1 MEAVMAA
8 TTDRQAARARLVA
21 LALQEVDRLIPLDEK
36 VPLRGQY
43 MADFEDQADEL
54 DRTLVAAFLCER
66 IALSGSSEAEVAGRC
81 PHCHSDRVYLERD
94 ASVKQ
99 VLTPHGSVP
108 VKKNHARCRACNRAF
123 SPSGTRPA
131 DAHRG

>member
-1 MEAVMAA
+1 MAA
-8 TTDRQAARARLVA
+8 TTDRQAARERLVA
-21 LALQEVDRLIPLDEK
+21 LALQEIDRLIPLDEK

-43 MADFEDQADEL
+43 MADFEDQGDEL
-54 DRTLVAAFLCER
+54 DRALVTAFLRER

-108 VKKNHARCRACNRAF
+108 LKKQHARCRACGRAF
-123 SPSGTRPA
+123 SPSGSRPA
-131 DAHRG
+131 SGDRG